1 MFNLIRKD
9 YMIVKKMWLMV
20 MVVAVLIP
28 AFLSFAGGDV
38 VIPSVLTITSMSILV
53 AMILFSSIDEEEAKY
68 PKAAALITT
77 IGYGRNIQVIKRY
90 VLMGMVYLY
99 SLVIY
104 VVESMFVPGLG
115 EINLLSFAI
124 SLFCFAVIAALYLL
138 LTTLFG
144 VRAGRYIVMAFIVLI
159 SMGPTIIK
167 GLNIKINMDF
177 MGNINENI
185 LIAALMGVAIL
196 VYGVSLA
203 VSMTSYATKEL

>member
-1 MFNLIRKD
+1 
-9 YMIVKKMWLMV
+9 
-20 MVVAVLIP
+20 MVVAALIP

-99 SLVIY
+99 SLALY

-124 SLFCFAVIAALYLL
+124 SLFGFAVIAALYLS